1 MTKTKAK
8 AESPVIL
15 SSDVT
20 LAPWDAAE
28 VLTDDETIALYL
40 SSAASEADPDVF
52 LNALATV
59 ARARGMTEIARKT
72 GLGRQGL
79 YRALAPGANPHYRT
93 VRKVLDAIGVPFFTP
108 SRSA

>member
-1 MTKTKAK
+1 
-8 AESPVIL
+8 
-15 SSDVT
+15 
-20 LAPWDAAE
+20 
-28 VLTDDETIALYL
+28 
-40 SSAASEADPDVF
+40 
-52 LNALATV
+52 
-59 ARARGMTEIARKT
+59 RKT